1 MTGQLVWLITG
12 TSSGL
17 GRLMTLEAL
26 KRGDKVIATTRARSL
41 HKLDD
46 LKQQGADVLEL
57 EVTAPLE
64 QLHETAQKAMA
75 IHGGVDVL
83 VNNAG
88 YYCTGALEETTPQ
101 ETYDQ
106 FNTNVFG
113 GLNMNRAF
121 LPYMR
126 ARKTGTVVWLG
137 SIAGWISLVNAGLYT
152 ASKAATRLISMTLN
166 DELAPIGLRS
176 MVFEFGYFRTEF
188 LSATQ
193 RTPRRRTSARRSRQR
208 HCGHD
213 DFIRGE
219 GVPKDKKVPTIV
231 HLGTDTLNSVTETCK
246 ETLQRIDEW
255 KDVFVSTDFPKGE

>member
-1 MTGQLVWLITG
+1 
-12 TSSGL
+12 
-17 GRLMTLEAL
+17 
-26 KRGDKVIATTRARSL
+26 
-41 HKLDD
+41 
-46 LKQQGADVLEL
+46 
-57 EVTAPLE
+57 
-64 QLHETAQKAMA
+64 
-75 IHGGVDVL
+75 
-83 VNNAG
+83 
-88 YYCTGALEETTPQ
+88 

-193 RTPRRRTSARRSRQR
+193 RTPFVSRITDYQEV
-208 HCGHD
+208 CGAADAEFKAADGHQPGD
-213 DFIRGE
+213 PVKGIAVMADFIRGE
-219 GVPKDKKVPTIV
+219 GVAKDKKVPTIV
-231 HLGTDTLNSVTETCK
+231 HLGTDTFNSVTETCK
-246 ETLQRIDEW
+246 ETLQRINEW